1 MSWDSKTI
9 IDDVTEE
16 YNSYQLPSFG
26 DEEEIPFESLR
37 DCSKEELQNLFFQF
51 SQQKI
56 YIEEI
61 KAIRESDLHIQ
72 QGTYDQE
79 YQIALYNISKEYK
92 DKGIKKPTQDELKAE
107 VVARNEQL
115 RDMNKEIIYNK
126 SLLTR
131 IKGLSEKVSTK
142 YFTTKDFL
150 NRL

>member
-9 IDDVTEE
+9 IDDVTKE
-16 YNSYQLPSFG
+16 YNTYKLPSFG

-37 DCSKEELQNLFFQF
+37 ECSKEELQNLFFQF

-61 KAIRESDLHIQ
+61 KAIRESELHIQ
-72 QGTYDQE
+72 QETYGQE

-107 VVARNEQL
+107 VMARNQQL
-115 RDMNKEIIYNK
+115 KDMNKKIIHNK
-126 SLLTR
+126 SLLIR
-131 IKGLSEKVSTK
+131 VKGLSEKVSTK